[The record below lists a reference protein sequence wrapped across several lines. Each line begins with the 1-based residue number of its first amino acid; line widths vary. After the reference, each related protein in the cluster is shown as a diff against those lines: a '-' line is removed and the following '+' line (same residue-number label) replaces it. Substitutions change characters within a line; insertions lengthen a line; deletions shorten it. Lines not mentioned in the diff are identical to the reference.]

1 MSDIRRRQRKRSGRV
16 KTKGSEPIN
25 ARPTLK
31 GFFDIGLSPKEQKAY
46 LLAEIDKAITEYAGD
61 KPYSDKN
68 GLHPSDKYEGD
79 LWFKF
84 KIPDSIEYNIWAGAL
99 LDFRKNATKMSITNK
114 KEKRL
119 KDDERIN
126 YGTRTRQ
133 YKKLIEKPLSKIT
146 INDVKKA
153 FEDADNIALFN
164 PNDFLNWILSG
175 AISKNV
181 YNAIK
186 KEVIKCQL
194 P

>member
-16 KTKGSEPIN
+16 RTKGSEPIN

-31 GFFDIGLSPKEQKAY
+31 GFFDIGLSLKEQKEY
-46 LLAEIDKAITEYAGD
+46 LLAEVDKAITEYAGS

-68 GLHPSDKYEGD
+68 GLQPRKEYEDD
-79 LWFKF
+79 LWFEF
-84 KIPDSIEYNIWAGAL
+84 KIPDSIEYTIWAGAL

-119 KDDERIN
+119 KDDEQIN
-126 YGTRTRQ
+126 YGARTRQ

-175 AISKNV
+175 AIPKNV

>member
-1 MSDIRRRQRKRSGRV
+1 
-16 KTKGSEPIN
+16 
-25 ARPTLK
+25 
-31 GFFDIGLSPKEQKAY
+31 
-46 LLAEIDKAITEYAGD
+46 
-61 KPYSDKN
+61 
-68 GLHPSDKYEGD
+68 
-79 LWFKF
+79 
-84 KIPDSIEYNIWAGAL
+84 
-99 LDFRKNATKMSITNK
+99 MSITNK

-119 KDDERIN
+119 KDDEQIN
-126 YGTRTRQ
+126 YGARTRQ
-133 YKKLIEKPLSKIT
+133 YKKLIGKPLSKVT

-175 AISKNV
+175 AIPKNV

>member
-1 MSDIRRRQRKRSGRV
+1 M
-16 KTKGSEPIN
+16 
-25 ARPTLK
+25 
-31 GFFDIGLSPKEQKAY
+31 
-46 LLAEIDKAITEYAGD
+46 AEIDKAITEYAGD

-119 KDDERIN
+119 KDDEQIN

-153 FEDADNIALFN
+153 FENTDNIAFFN
-164 PNDFLNWILSG
+164 QNDFLNWILSG

-186 KEVIKCQL
+186 KEVTKWQL